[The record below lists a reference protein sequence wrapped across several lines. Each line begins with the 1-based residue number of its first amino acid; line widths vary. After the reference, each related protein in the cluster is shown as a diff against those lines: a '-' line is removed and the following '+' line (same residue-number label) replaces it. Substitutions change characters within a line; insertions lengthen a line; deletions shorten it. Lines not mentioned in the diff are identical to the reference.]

1 MTLPRDRYV
10 LRASVPVT
18 RSGPGRRQQQVAMES
33 YAPSQMA
40 DLLMRIEALLAQ
52 GHILSINPPAQSPTV
67 DAALAVDAVD
77 PTTATITVLA
87 S

>member
-40 DLLMRIEALLAQ
+40 DLLMRVEALLAQ
-52 GHILSINPPAQSPTV
+52 GHILSINPPTSPPTV
-67 DAALAVDAVD
+67 DAAVCAD